1 MNSNIHH
8 EFPAPLACD
17 TLVPSLVQE
26 KYETDLT
33 KGARNSWW
41 MLEFMCIFTQDLMMC
56 FGRAMRDFALPP
68 PPSVPLPSSPP
79 LQNKN
84 HHCTGKTHSLQ
95 KTKAIR
101 ISSPFWKIDPLGC
114 IFRPLFAKRG
124 GARDR
129 RPPPLTAYA
138 RGIGLVQVILVLS
151 FFHFCLKLSFVKS
164 NRIILTET
172 HVHKIPPP
180 LSKVRP
186 IHKQLLLFVSP
197 GIQTWLYN
205 SNANRILHIVITVN
219 GRPIPKRS
227 IMAIVEAPC
236 SDKVKIDG

>member
-1 MNSNIHH
+1 MQKCSWRKIELLENWILWTFCILFLANI
-8 EFPAPLACD
+8 
-17 TLVPSLVQE
+17 VSG
-26 KYETDLT
+26 T
-33 KGARNSWW
+33 KEGGGV
-41 MLEFMCIFTQDLMMC
+41 D
-56 FGRAMRDFALPP
+56 
-68 PPSVPLPSSPP
+68 SS
-79 LQNKN
+79 
-84 HHCTGKTHSLQ
+84 KTNGS
-95 KTKAIR
+95 
-101 ISSPFWKIDPLGC
+101 
-114 IFRPLFAKRG
+114 RG
-124 GARDR
+124 NGFF
-129 RPPPLTAYA
+129 
-138 RGIGLVQVILVLS
+138 QVILVLS

>member
-1 MNSNIHH
+1 MARPWLIRYMGRMDGTGSTYMQIFVQARS
-8 EFPAPLACD
+8 EDFKRGGRDFKCCC
-17 TLVPSLVQE
+17 VQE
-26 KYETDLT
+26 NFEKLT
-33 KGARNSWW
+33 LSGAFSDHFLRKG
-41 MLEFMCIFTQDLMMC
+41 
-56 FGRAMRDFALPP
+56 
-68 PPSVPLPSSPP
+68 
-79 LQNKN
+79 
-84 HHCTGKTHSLQ
+84 
-95 KTKAIR
+95 
-101 ISSPFWKIDPLGC
+101 
-114 IFRPLFAKRG
+114 G

-197 GIQTWLYN
+197 GIQT
-205 SNANRILHIVITVN
+205 
-219 GRPIPKRS
+219 
-227 IMAIVEAPC
+227 
-236 SDKVKIDG
+236 

>member
-1 MNSNIHH
+1 MCRRGQRISKGGGRD
-8 EFPAPLACD
+8 FKCCC
-17 TLVPSLVQE
+17 VQE
-26 KYETDLT
+26 NFEKLT
-33 KGARNSWW
+33 LSGAFSDHFLRKG
-41 MLEFMCIFTQDLMMC
+41 
-56 FGRAMRDFALPP
+56 
-68 PPSVPLPSSPP
+68 
-79 LQNKN
+79 
-84 HHCTGKTHSLQ
+84 
-95 KTKAIR
+95 
-101 ISSPFWKIDPLGC
+101 
-114 IFRPLFAKRG
+114 G

-129 RPPPLTAYA
+129 RPTPPLTAYA

>member
-1 MNSNIHH
+1 MNFLH
-8 EFPAPLACD
+8 PLFGKHRKRD
-17 TLVPSLVQE
+17 KGGGGELTVQ
-26 KYETDLT
+26 KQMVL
-33 KGARNSWW
+33 G
-41 MLEFMCIFTQDLMMC
+41 
-56 FGRAMRDFALPP
+56 GRRG
-68 PPSVPLPSSPP
+68 
-79 LQNKN
+79 Q
-84 HHCTGKTHSLQ
+84 
-95 KTKAIR
+95 R
-101 ISSPFWKIDPLGC
+101 ISKGGGGEISNVVVFKKILKNWPSRAHFQTTFCEKGGG
-114 IFRPLFAKRG
+114 RG
-124 GARDR
+124 TAA
-129 RPPPLTAYA
+129 PPPLTAYA

>member
-1 MNSNIHH
+1 MVLGGRRGQRIS
-8 EFPAPLACD
+8 
-17 TLVPSLVQE
+17 
-26 KYETDLT
+26 KGGR
-33 KGARNSWW
+33 GARFQ
-41 MLEFMCIFTQDLMMC
+41 MLCS
-56 FGRAMRDFALPP
+56 R
-68 PPSVPLPSSPP
+68 
-79 LQNKN
+79 K
-84 HHCTGKTHSLQ
+84 
-95 KTKAIR
+95 
-101 ISSPFWKIDPLGC
+101 FWKIDPLGR

-124 GARDR
+124 GGRGTAAL
-129 RPPPLTAYA
+129 PPLTAYA

-151 FFHFCLKLSFVKS
+151 FFHFCLKLSFAKS
-164 NRIILTET
+164 NRILLTET